1 MSVEWTGTTVVV
13 RKDSQ
18 SPAWGFIYLLAAV
31 AVVWVFVANAELQAV
46 LFAGLALGFCFAWA
60 GVSWLLPGK
69 EILRLDTSTRLIR
82 ATYGSIGAR
91 YIQQVTFAEVASVGT
106 DTFKDPR
113 NGAVWAVETVLRL
126 KDGRRLAA
134 GAPSDVGRIRD
145 CTALL
150 VEHNTILLEHPHVPV
165 ST

>member
-1 MSVEWTGTTVVV
+1 MLNF
-13 RKDSQ
+13 RQ
-18 SPAWGFIYLLAAV
+18 SF
-31 AVVWVFVANAELQAV
+31 
-46 LFAGLALGFCFAWA
+46 FAGLALGFCFAWA

-69 EILRLDTSTRLIR
+69 EILRLDTSTRLIS

-91 YIQQVTFAEVASVGT
+91 YIQQVTSAEVASVGT

-113 NGAVWAVETVLRL
+113 NGAVWAVETVVLRL

-150 VEHNTILLEHPHVPV
+150 VERNTILLEHPHVPV